1 MKTESGSIG
10 GIHCS
15 KPFWEQMQAYCV
27 TCESLVGFRF
37 LSNSSTRLHSRHRS
51 ANHSSHSLC
60 PSYQKKKKGFCGLLQ
75 RLAEETHWTTKQ
87 DFYDGE
93 MVFYNGFVFRQ
104 QSFLHCIQ
112 MHWRFCFSVF
122 FFVPLHRANV
132 KLPSL
137 LCRRAHRRFFTPPDF
152 FVILIYL

>member
-1 MKTESGSIG
+1 
-10 GIHCS
+10 
-15 KPFWEQMQAYCV
+15 MQAYCV

-37 LSNSSTRLHSRHRS
+37 LSNSSTRLHSRHHS

-60 PSYQKKKKGFCGLLQ
+60 PSYQKKKK
-75 RLAEETHWTTKQ
+75 KK
-87 DFYDGE
+87 
-93 MVFYNGFVFRQ
+93 GFVVCFNGWQKKPTEPRNKT
-104 QSFLHCIQ
+104 SMMVKWFFITALFLDSKAFYTAFKCIGD
-112 MHWRFCFSVF
+112 SV

>member
-37 LSNSSTRLHSRHRS
+37 LSNSSTRLHSRHHS

-60 PSYQKKKKGFCGLLQ
+60 PSYQKKKKGFVVCFNGWQKKRTELRNKTSMMVKWFFITALFLDSKAFYTAFKCIGDSVFLFFLFLSTGPMLNFHLCYVGEPTEGFLLLQ
-75 RLAEETHWTTKQ
+75 T
-87 DFYDGE
+87 
-93 MVFYNGFVFRQ
+93 
-104 QSFLHCIQ
+104 FL
-112 MHWRFCFSVF
+112 
-122 FFVPLHRANV
+122 
-132 KLPSL
+132 
-137 LCRRAHRRFFTPPDF
+137 
-152 FVILIYL
+152 